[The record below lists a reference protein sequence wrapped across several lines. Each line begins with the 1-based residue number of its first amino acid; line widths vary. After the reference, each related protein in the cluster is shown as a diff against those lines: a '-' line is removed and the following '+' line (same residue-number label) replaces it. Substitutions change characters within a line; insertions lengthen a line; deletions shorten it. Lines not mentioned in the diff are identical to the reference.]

1 MYCHDSFL
9 SPKLTK
15 HGCFVMLRKLS
26 GPSIIVYSQPFD
38 SFVLLVVLH
47 ETFKAFMQR
56 NHLSKNDNLRFVLI
70 FYGQAMTKQLNIRN
84 IDESLWQIVRKRSK
98 EVL

>member
-1 MYCHDSFL
+1 MYYHDSFL

-38 SFVLLVVLH
+38 SFVLQ
-47 ETFKAFMQR
+47 ETYKAYTEKSPF
-56 NHLSKNDNLRFVLI
+56 KNDHLKFVQCFWRPSGNETL
-70 FYGQAMTKQLNIRN
+70 KNPC
-84 IDESLWQIVRKRSK
+84 
-98 EVL
+98 